1 MDSCDAV
8 TLFCFSGGF
17 DYPLI
22 IWVSGQLYDVR
33 ALVTKHSSQV
43 AQSHGALKLLV
54 RIDQP
59 KCQKFHLRKAIFY
72 AQVVPKCTLVVF
84 RGG

>member
-1 MDSCDAV
+1 MDSCDAG

-33 ALVTKHSSQV
+33 EHVTKHSSQV
-43 AQSHGALKLLV
+43 AQIRGDLKPLV

-72 AQVVPKCTLVVF
+72 AQVFPKCILVVF